1 MGNFVHFLT
10 HNYRLSVV
18 IVIYAFSFWGENNL
32 EKRFRSTKREGKV
45 VKCEQEGWPE
55 KIRNNKMAPCW
66 LGQTCILGTSHVE
79 RNYCRRLSFCS
90 QTTNNASLV
99 IEGFTPYNLNKV

>member
-1 MGNFVHFLT
+1 
-10 HNYRLSVV
+10 
-18 IVIYAFSFWGENNL
+18 
-32 EKRFRSTKREGKV
+32 
-45 VKCEQEGWPE
+45 
-55 KIRNNKMAPCW
+55 MAPCW

-99 IEGFTPYNLNKV
+99 IEGFTPYNLNKVLEEKISNKK